1 MTIVYGINID
11 LWKKWLANLCQ
22 WEGRN
27 MENDKPYDPYAKD
40 AQIKND
46 YLKENHVLKNER
58 SMRGDSLDGSQGARL
73 RMDVEAKV
81 PFPKNYMIDES
92 TASQSSGP
100 LETLEQERNR
110 LSRKLIQTLSE
121 NETRIRVLKDM
132 LEGLNR
138 WQKNGYYLRD
148 SINNSSQIQMD
159 QIHQM
164 REYLK

>member
-1 MTIVYGINID
+1 
-11 LWKKWLANLCQ
+11 
-22 WEGRN
+22 

-40 AQIKND
+40 TQIKND

-73 RMDVEAKV
+73 RMDAA
-81 PFPKNYMIDES
+81 ES
-92 TASQSSGP
+92 CANQSSAP

-132 LEGLNR
+132 LESLER

>member
-1 MTIVYGINID
+1 MNDSSLLWHLINTIPSRSLSVNSWI
-11 LWKKWLANLCQ
+11 
-22 WEGRN
+22 WEDKN

-58 SMRGDSLDGSQGARL
+58 SMRGDNLGLGDINQGARL
-73 RMDVEAKV
+73 RMDAENQYPAGVCEQTK
-81 PFPKNYMIDES
+81 
-92 TASQSSGP
+92 P

-110 LSRKLIQTLSE
+110 LSRKLTQTLSE
-121 NETRIRVLKDM
+121 NDMRIRVLKEM
-132 LEGLNR
+132 IESLER

-148 SINNSSQIQMD
+148 SINQSSQIQMD

>member
-1 MTIVYGINID
+1 
-11 LWKKWLANLCQ
+11 
-22 WEGRN
+22 

-40 AQIKND
+40 AQIKEDFKLANPI
-46 YLKENHVLKNER
+46 
-58 SMRGDSLDGSQGARL
+58 RGESGIGRDMTQAEGARL
-73 RMDVEAKV
+73 RIDAEAKV

-92 TASQSSGP
+92 CAGQASP
-100 LETLEQERNR
+100 LESLEQERNR
-110 LSRKLIQTLSE
+110 LSRKLTQTLSE